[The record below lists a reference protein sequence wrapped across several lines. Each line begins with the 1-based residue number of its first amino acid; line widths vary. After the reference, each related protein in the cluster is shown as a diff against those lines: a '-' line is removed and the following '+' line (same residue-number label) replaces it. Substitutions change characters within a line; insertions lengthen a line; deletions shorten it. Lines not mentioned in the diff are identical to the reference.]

1 MMHRI
6 TLIPGDGI
14 GPEITKATLEVMEAT
29 GLKVE
34 WEVFE
39 AGTSAIEKYKNP
51 LPDEVINSIRRN
63 GVCLKGPTTTPIA
76 EGFRSINVALRKE
89 LDLFANVRP
98 AKSFEGISS
107 HYKNVDIVVIRE
119 NTEDLYCGVE
129 HRIGDFAA
137 ESIKII
143 TAKASTRIAKFAFEY
158 AKKEGRKKV
167 TAVHK
172 ANIMKLTD
180 GLFLECVRNVS
191 KEYPDIIYEEI
202 IVDNMCMQLVRN
214 PEIYDVILCPNLYGD
229 IISDLCAGLVG
240 GLGVVP
246 GANIGDNL
254 AVFEAVHGSAPDIA
268 GKNIANPTALIL
280 SAAQML
286 KYIGESERGR
296 KIEKALEIVIKE
308 KLCLTP
314 DLGGNATTEEF
325 SIKICEK
332 IKEL

>member
-14 GPEITKATLEVMEAT
+14 GPEITKATLEVVEAT

-34 WEVFE
+34 WEIFE
-39 AGTSAIEKYKNP
+39 AGTCAIEKYKNP

-98 AKSFEGISS
+98 AKSLEGINS

-158 AKKEGRKKV
+158 AKREGRKKV

>member
-14 GPEITKATLEVMEAT
+14 GPEITKATLEVVEAT

-34 WEVFE
+34 WEIFE

-63 GVCLKGPTTTPIA
+63 GFCLKGPTTTPIA

-98 AKSFEGISS
+98 AKSLEGINS

-129 HRIGDFAA
+129 HKIGDFAA

-158 AKKEGRKKV
+158 AKREGRKKV

-325 SIKICEK
+325 SIKVCDK